1 MQLIQV
7 KGSPYAARVRLLLY
21 RKDAPVELVFPP
33 KEGLKSSDFLAIN
46 PIGKIPVLKLDD
58 GSHLPESNVILE
70 YLDDKFPEPPLR
82 PATPE
87 GRARMRL
94 LMQIGDL
101 YVFAA
106 ISKLFRQMNPEKR
119 DAEAVEQ
126 GFADLAKAL
135 ANLEHNLGD
144 KRFAVGDAYS
154 LADCSLVPV
163 LFFVAVMEKSFERK
177 GSFGN
182 GKLAAYWAEIRHDD
196 VTARVI
202 AELEDGV
209 RRLLMR

>member
-1 MQLIQV
+1 MQLVQV
-7 KGSPYAARVRLLLY
+7 KGSPFAARVRLLIY
-21 RKDAPVELVFPP
+21 RKEAPVELVFPP
-33 KEGLKSSDFLAIN
+33 KEGLKSPDFLAIN
-46 PIGKIPVLKLDD
+46 PIGKIPVLKLED

-70 YLDDKFPEPPLR
+70 YLEDKFPTPSLR
-82 PATPE
+82 PASPE
-87 GRARMRL
+87 ACARMRL

-101 YVFAA
+101 YVFRALG
-106 ISKLFRQMNPEKR
+106 SLFRQMNPEKR
-119 DAEAVEQ
+119 DADTVEQ

-144 KRFAVGDAYS
+144 KGFAVGEDYS

-163 LFFVAVMEKSFERK
+163 LFFVAVMEKSFARK
-177 GSFGN
+177 GTFGS

-202 AELEDGV
+202 TELEDGV

>member
-7 KGSPYAARVRLLLY
+7 KGSPFAARVRLLVY
-21 RKDAPVELVFPP
+21 RKEAPVEMVFPP
-33 KEGLKSSDFLAIN
+33 REGLKSPDFLAIN

-58 GSHLPESNVILE
+58 GSHLPESNVILD
-70 YLDDKFPEPPLR
+70 YLEDKFPTPPMR
-82 PATPE
+82 PASIE
-87 GRARMRL
+87 DQARMRL

-106 ISKLFRQMNPEKR
+106 IGKLFRQMNPEKR
-119 DAEAVEQ
+119 DAEVVEQ

-144 KRFAVGDAYS
+144 KGYAVNDAYS
-154 LADCSLVPV
+154 LADCSLVPT

-177 GSFGN
+177 GVFGN

-209 RRLLMR
+209 RRILMR

>member
-7 KGSPYAARVRLLLY
+7 KGSPFAARARLLIY
-21 RKDAPVELVFPP
+21 RKDAPVEMVFPP
-33 KEGLKSSDFLAIN
+33 REGLKSPDFLAIN
-46 PIGKIPVLKLDD
+46 PLGKIPVLTLDD
-58 GSHLPESNVILE
+58 GSHLPESNVILD
-70 YLDDKFPEPPLR
+70 YLEDKFPEPPLR

-87 GRARMRL
+87 ARARMHL

-106 ISKLFRQMNPEKR
+106 IRKLFRQMNPEKR
-119 DAEAVEQ
+119 DPETVEQ

-135 ANLEHNLGD
+135 AHLEHYLGD
-144 KRFAVGDAYS
+144 RGFAVDDAYS

-163 LFFVAVMEKSFERK
+163 LFFVAVMEKSFQRK
-177 GSFGN
+177 DVFGK

-196 VTARVI
+196 TTARVI